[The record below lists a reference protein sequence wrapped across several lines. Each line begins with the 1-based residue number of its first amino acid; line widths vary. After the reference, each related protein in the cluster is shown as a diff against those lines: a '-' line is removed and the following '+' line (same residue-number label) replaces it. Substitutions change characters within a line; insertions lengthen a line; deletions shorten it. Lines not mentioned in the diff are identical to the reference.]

1 VKYASVVVFVM
12 LPVGASSC
20 GYHVAGKSDLLP
32 PTVKTISVSAFNN
45 LTNRYKLSDFV
56 PQAIS
61 DELITRTKY
70 RVVDKDRAD
79 AELSGTVI
87 SFTNNPTI
95 FDPATGRASVAE
107 VRMALQLNLVDRAT
121 GKVLYNRARLDI
133 KESYQISSD
142 PAQYLDESDAA
153 LQRASRQL
161 ANQIVTSILQSF

>member
-1 VKYASVVVFVM
+1 
-12 LPVGASSC
+12 
-20 GYHVAGKSDLLP
+20 
-32 PTVKTISVSAFNN
+32 
-45 LTNRYKLSDFV
+45 
-56 PQAIS
+56 
-61 DELITRTKY
+61 
-70 RVVDKDRAD
+70 
-79 AELSGTVI
+79 VI